1 MHELLHLLV
10 LIRGTSASFRVS
22 VSCAGEGRSQ
32 EGNETSRKQEGESR
46 AMELKGQEEDG
57 VLWD

>member
-1 MHELLHLLV
+1 M

-32 EGNETSRKQEGESR
+32 EGNEISRKQEGESR

-57 VLWD
+57 VLRD